1 MLVRSGSNNSV
12 NVINFSFL
20 LFIDSNIVN
29 FSVILTLGSYVYIED
44 F

>member
-1 MLVRSGSNNSV
+1 MLARSGSNNSF